1 MLPSSKSSLVEAGFS
16 SSEAS
21 WILIGCFLGGV
32 FGIQILS
39 RILHRFMPSHTVD
52 CDHTHGGEEEHDHD
66 HDAHEHDDTEADR
79 TEDKSVANGHKDT
92 ERTPLLNS
100 TSHGT
105 HALPESP
112 QVEMSES
119 PNRRP
124 SLHTRMST
132 NLSKLVSGNKD
143 HCDGDGPCFGYSK
156 PCGRE
161 CFKNISLRG
170 GSRLPPYSGVKRPT
184 AALRHSTAGI
194 LSHSTV
200 RPMRSIDEESRIG
213 NTQRISA
220 VSSIARKY
228 SDTAIPDFA
237 LDGQLDSNSNT
248 ETRPQPQASSSTVHS
263 SHSEEAHS
271 HHHDED
277 NRDGPLPGT
286 HATEPQTAH
295 HHHVPQNAF
304 LAISMQTSI
313 AIALHKLPEGFIQ
326 FATNHANPTLGFTVF
341 VALAIHNI
349 SEGFALALPLYLAT
363 NSRVKAL
370 LYSVVLGG
378 VSQPLGAGLAAL
390 WLKIAEKGRG
400 GHNETDKQQG
410 VYGGMFA
417 ITAGIMASVAL
428 SLLQEGNELGHNK
441 GLAMVFVFVGM
452 GVMGMSAA
460 LTG

>member
-1 MLPSSKSSLVEAGFS
+1 MLPSSKESLQEAGFTS
-16 SSEAS
+16 SAAS

-32 FGIQILS
+32 FGIQVLS

-52 CDHTHGGEEEHDHD
+52 CDHTHGEEEGHDQHDHEH
-66 HDAHEHDDTEADR
+66 HDTNEER
-79 TEDKSVANGHKDT
+79 SEDKTKANGHHDT
-92 ERTPLLNS
+92 ERTPLLNGAN
-100 TSHGT
+100 HGT
-105 HALPESP
+105 NELPGSP
-112 QVEMSES
+112 QPEMSES

-124 SLHTRMST
+124 SLHARMST
-132 NLSKLVSGNKD
+132 NFSKLVSGNKD
-143 HCDGDGPCFGYSK
+143 QCDGDGPCFGYSR

-161 CFKNISLRG
+161 CFKNISFRG
-170 GSRLPPYSGVKRPT
+170 GSRLPPDYSSLRRPT
-184 AALRHSTAGI
+184 AALRHSTTGI

-200 RPMRSIDEESRIG
+200 RPMRSIDEEAAIG
-213 NTQRISA
+213 NKSNRL
-220 VSSIARKY
+220 SSVTGMARKF
-228 SDTAIPDFA
+228 SDTAIPSFA
-237 LDGQLDSNSNT
+237 GDEQVEQQNTDTQL
-248 ETRPQPQASSSTVHS
+248 QPHASGSTDHS
-263 SHSEEAHS
+263 SHSHQ
-271 HHHDED
+271 HDEETQ
-277 NRDGPLPGT
+277 NGPIPGT
-286 HATEPQTAH
+286 HATEPQSAH

-363 NSRVKAL
+363 NSRIKAL

-390 WLKIAEKGRG
+390 WLHIAEKGRG

-417 ITAGIMASVAL
+417 VTAGIMASVAL

-441 GLAMVFVFVGM
+441 GLAMAFVFVGM

>member
-1 MLPSSKSSLVEAGFS
+1 MLPSSKKSLIEAGFS
-16 SSEAS
+16 SSKAS

-52 CDHTHGGEEEHDHD
+52 CDHTHGEEEEHDH
-66 HDAHEHDDTEADR
+66 HDHEHNNAETDR
-79 TEDKSVANGHKDT
+79 SEDKNISNGQKDT
-92 ERTPLLNS
+92 ERTPLLNG
-100 TSHGT
+100 TSRAGNEQPT
-105 HALPESP
+105 SP
-112 QVEMSES
+112 HPEMSES

-124 SLHTRMST
+124 SLHARMST
-132 NLSKLVSGNKD
+132 NFSKLVSRNKD
-143 HCDGDGPCFGYSK
+143 ECDGDGPCFGYSK
-156 PCGRE
+156 PCGKE

-170 GSRLPPYSGVKRPT
+170 GSRLPPYNGVKRPT

-200 RPMRSIDEESRIG
+200 RPMRSIDEEARIG
-213 NTQRISA
+213 NNAPRMSA
-220 VSSIARKY
+220 VTSRARKY
-228 SDTAIPDFA
+228 SDTAIPSFA
-237 LDGQLDSNSNT
+237 AEEQVDSSPNADTHLQS
-248 ETRPQPQASSSTVHS
+248 QASSSTVHS
-263 SHSEEAHS
+263 EDAHS
-271 HHHDED
+271 HQHDED
-277 NRDGPLPGT
+277 TEDGPLPGT
-286 HATEPQTAH
+286 HATEPQSAH

-363 NSRVKAL
+363 NSRIKAL

-378 VSQPLGAGLAAL
+378 VSQPMGAGLAAL
-390 WLKIAEKGRG
+390 WLHIAEKGRG

-417 ITAGIMASVAL
+417 VTAGIMASVAL

>member
-1 MLPSSKSSLVEAGFS
+1 MLPSSKKSLQEAGFS
-16 SSEAS
+16 SSQAS

-32 FGIQILS
+32 FGIQLLS

-52 CDHTHGGEEEHDHD
+52 CDHTHGEEEEHEHHD
-66 HDAHEHDDTEADR
+66 HGHDNTEEDR
-79 TEDKSVANGHKDT
+79 SEGKDLANGHKDT
-92 ERTPLLNS
+92 ERTPLLNGN
-100 TSHGT
+100 SHRGT
-105 HALPESP
+105 ETPGSP
-112 QVEMSES
+112 YPEMSES

-132 NLSKLVSGNKD
+132 NLSKLMSGQKEQ
-143 HCDGDGPCFGYSK
+143 CDGDGPCYGYSN

-170 GSRLPPYSGVKRPT
+170 GTRLPPMNSVKRPT
-184 AALRHSTAGI
+184 AALRHSTVGI
-194 LSHSTV
+194 LSHSTI
-200 RPMRSIDEESRIG
+200 RPMRSIDEEAGLNRL
-213 NTQRISA
+213 SA
-220 VSSIARKY
+220 VTATPRKY
-228 SDTAIPDFA
+228 SDTAISSSPAD
-237 LDGQLDSNSNT
+237 LSVDSHTSSDT
-248 ETRPQPQASSSTVHS
+248 HMQPQASRSTNHDSQHS
-263 SHSEEAHS
+263 DTHP
-271 HHHDED
+271 HHHDHNND
-277 NRDGPLPGT
+277 NDAQDGAIPGT
-286 HATEPQTAH
+286 HATEPQSAH

-363 NSRVKAL
+363 NSRIKAL

-400 GHNETDKQQG
+400 GQHETDKQQG
-410 VYGGMFA
+410 VYGGLFA

-428 SLLQEGNELGHNK
+428 NLLQEGNELGHNK

-452 GVMGMSAA
+452 GIMGMSAA